1 MLILSFIASVIWS
14 SAFLTSGSLK
24 QNVTDVSINKGES
37 DLRRECVQMDNILNT
52 FYELLVTAKKES

>member
-1 MLILSFIASVIWS
+1 MLISSFIASVIWS